1 MDNFKKLES
10 NIEIDKEILD
20 TLPKK
25 TEKNKAEYRNKLN
38 EINEKYENLK
48 NPLLKRLGR
57 ETVKFCRENLK
68 SMMFI
73 QMK

>member
-25 TEKNKAEYRNKLN
+25 TEKKQSRVQEQI
-38 EINEKYENLK
+38 E
-48 NPLLKRLGR
+48 
-57 ETVKFCRENLK
+57 
-68 SMMFI
+68 
-73 QMK
+73 